1 MAGAQTQTFTYFVG
15 RESVQ
20 VTALPGMASWREH
33 LYALMERNAT
43 DPAFYF
49 RLPTHQVFELGIIV
63 ELWPPMP
70 GLPREAS
77 TTSCPTLITPFDR
90 TQARQWVS
98 HILQR
103 STCCSAGHTR
113 QIVRARMRQDLGEYF
128 VGVVRAGGGDLRWRR
143 IWSMRS
149 RRVRWDRIRSC
160 TVERDRRPGVAR
172 HTIRLALE
180 HEDGLLEVMLRGPWG
195 AIALAELRDRIRTA
209 AHLSIAGSR

>member
-103 STCCSAGHTR
+103 SLVA
-113 QIVRARMRQDLGEYF
+113 QQVILD
-128 VGVVRAGGGDLRWRR
+128 
-143 IWSMRS
+143 
-149 RRVRWDRIRSC
+149 RSC
-160 TVERDRRPGVAR
+160 
-172 HTIRLALE
+172 
-180 HEDGLLEVMLRGPWG
+180 
-195 AIALAELRDRIRTA
+195 ELGCVRTSE
-209 AHLSIAGSR
+209 SILWVS